1 MKDTLTKIQIIIQD
15 EKVHQYF
22 ITTSKIFSTARK
34 NLIDIQ
40 GFTDCQILKKNLNP
54 REALIL
60 KKNLFEYM
68 QQNRSTIF
76 YKKYHNGKRDGRF
89 YPSLG
94 GIDINSN
101 EKVTLGIAWF

>member
-76 YKKYHNGKRDGRF
+76 YKKYSTPILLHVQNRSTIFYKKYHNGKRDGRF
-89 YPSLG
+89 YP
-94 GIDINSN
+94 
-101 EKVTLGIAWF
+101 

>member
-1 MKDTLTKIQIIIQD
+1 MKEILSKIQTIIQND
-15 EKVHQYF
+15 KVHQYF
-22 ITTSKIFSTARK
+22 ITTSKIFSTARR

-40 GFTDCQILKKNLNP
+40 GFTECEILKENLNP

-68 QQNRSTIF
+68 QLNMSTIF
-76 YKKYHNGKRDGRF
+76 YKKYHIEKRDGRF

-94 GIDINSN
+94 GIDINGN
-101 EKVTLGIAWF
+101 DKVTVGIAWF

>member
-1 MKDTLTKIQIIIQD
+1 MKDILSKIQTIIQND
-15 EKVHQYF
+15 KVHQYF
-22 ITTSKIFSTARK
+22 ITTSKIFSIARK

-40 GFTDCQILKKNLNP
+40 RFTDCEILKENLSP
-54 REALIL
+54 REAVIL

-76 YKKYHNGKRDGRF
+76 YKKYHNKKRDGRF

-94 GIDINSN
+94 GVDINSD
-101 EKVTLGIAWF
+101 EKVILGIAWF

>member
-1 MKDTLTKIQIIIQD
+1 MKDILSKIQTIIQND
-15 EKVHQYF
+15 KVRQYF
-22 ITTSKIFSTARK
+22 ITTSKIFSTARR

-40 GFTDCQILKKNLNP
+40 GFTDCEILKENLSP

-76 YKKYHNGKRDGRF
+76 YKKYHNEKRDGRF

-94 GIDINSN
+94 GIDINSD